1 MNVLI
6 DRNGLQARRHLQDKK
21 RLATLINELE
31 ACSYS
36 VEFSQGPEL
45 SPSELDNCDVLIIT
59 TRYPMKYSYTRQ
71 EMQYIDIYIHRGGGI
86 FLMSNH
92 SDCVGNPYDTREFD
106 NQLARKILGFTFEP
120 TFYTHTE
127 KGNYTE
133 LSGSDLNQEHPIISG
148 RPKEDPISSVITNT
162 CCSIA
167 SDKGCS
173 IVSISSKTVDLRN
186 GSTPKNR
193 CFCLAIDTS
202 EHETGSSKGRIVAIA
217 DSGFIGAHN
226 TNKPGPGL
234 IEQGDNKR
242 FIVNITRWLFGEL
255 SS

>member
-1 MNVLI
+1 MFSLI
-6 DRNGLQARRHLQDKK
+6 ETGFRHDAIFGIKK

-45 SPSELDNCDVLIIT
+45 TTSELDNCGVLIIT
-59 TRYPMKYSYTRQ
+59 TRYPKKYSYARQ
-71 EMQYIDIYIHRGGGI
+71 EMHHIDSYIHRGGGI
-86 FLMSNH
+86 LLMSNH
-92 SDCVGNPYDTREFD
+92 SDCVGNPHDTREFD
-106 NQLARKILGFTFEP
+106 NQFARKVLGFTLET

-127 KGNYTE
+127 GNKYIK
-133 LSGSDLNQEHPIISG
+133 LSNSDLNQGHPIISG
-148 RPKEDPISSVITNT
+148 VSKEDPISSVITNT

-167 SDKGCS
+167 SNKGRS
-173 IVSISSKTVDLRN
+173 IVSISPKTVDLRN
-186 GSTPKNR
+186 GSTPQNR
-193 CFCLAIDTS
+193 CFCLAIDTRKY
-202 EHETGSSKGRIVAIA
+202 ETGSSKGRIVAIA

-242 FIVNITRWLFGEL
+242 FIVNIARWLFGEL